1 MNCGSFVHEQY
12 SKMRKRKD
20 CVIDSSM
27 DLNIN
32 IKGLECLVIAE
43 DLTHS
48 TALTS
53 IINTLQVE
61 KLDIGVLVNNV
72 GILGPHWMPFLEME
86 ENDIK
91 DIMNVNMMA
100 TVSLC
105 HAVLPGMV
113 KNGKGA
119 VINISSVCSN
129 FSVTYLATYTASKR
143 FISAFTKTIS
153 TELKNR

>member
-1 MNCGSFVHEQY
+1 
-12 SKMRKRKD
+12 MRIRNE

-53 IINTLQVE
+53 IINTLKAE

-86 ENDIK
+86 EKDIK
-91 DIMNVNMMA
+91 DIMNVNMTT

-105 HAVLPGMV
+105 HALLPSMV
-113 KNGKGA
+113 KKGKGA
-119 VINISSVCSN
+119 IINISSVCSN
-129 FSVTYLATYTASKR
+129 FTVPYLATYTASKH
-143 FISAFTKTIS
+143 FVSAFTKTIS

>member
-1 MNCGSFVHEQY
+1 MLDIS
-12 SKMRKRKD
+12 R
-20 CVIDSSM
+20 
-27 DLNIN
+27 DLNVN
-32 IKGLECLVIAE
+32 IKGLEFLVIAE

-53 IINTLQVE
+53 IINTLEAE
-61 KLDIGVLVNNV
+61 KLDIGVLINNV

-86 ENDIK
+86 AKDIK
-91 DIMNVNMMA
+91 DVMNVNMMA

-113 KNGKGA
+113 KKGKGA
-119 VINISSVCSN
+119 IVNISSVCSN
-129 FSVTYLATYTASKR
+129 FSVPYLATYTASKS
-143 FISAFTKTIS
+143 FVSAFTKTIS

>member
-1 MNCGSFVHEQY
+1 MLDIS
-12 SKMRKRKD
+12 R
-20 CVIDSSM
+20 
-27 DLNIN
+27 DLNVN
-32 IKGLECLVIAE
+32 IKGLDFLVIAE
-43 DLTHS
+43 DLTRS

-53 IINTLQVE
+53 IINTLEAE
-61 KLDIGVLVNNV
+61 KLDIGVLINNV

-86 ENDIK
+86 AKDIK

-113 KNGKGA
+113 KKGKGA
-119 VINISSVCSN
+119 VVNISSVCSN
-129 FSVTYLATYTASKR
+129 FSVPYLATYTASKS
-143 FISAFTKTIS
+143 FVSSFTKTIS

>member
-1 MNCGSFVHEQY
+1 MLDIS
-12 SKMRKRKD
+12 R
-20 CVIDSSM
+20 DS
-27 DLNIN
+27 NVN
-32 IKGLECLVIAE
+32 IKGLDFLVIAE
-43 DLTHS
+43 DLTRS

-53 IINTLQVE
+53 IINTLEAE
-61 KLDIGVLVNNV
+61 KLDIGVLINNV

-86 ENDIK
+86 AKDIK

-113 KNGKGA
+113 KKGKGA
-119 VINISSVCSN
+119 VVNISSVCSN
-129 FSVTYLATYTASKR
+129 FSVPYLATYTASKS
-143 FISAFTKTIS
+143 FVSSFTKTIS